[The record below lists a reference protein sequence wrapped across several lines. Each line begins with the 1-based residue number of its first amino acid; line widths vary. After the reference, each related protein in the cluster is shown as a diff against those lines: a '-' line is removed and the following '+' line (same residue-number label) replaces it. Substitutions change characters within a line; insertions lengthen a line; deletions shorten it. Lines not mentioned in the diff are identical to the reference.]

1 MVLLMSSLVWT
12 MFLLRFGVPQA
23 VIASFLLFVP
33 FLTGSRE
40 THAVSRT
47 GDQTIHVIQK
57 QYVNKG

>member
-1 MVLLMSSLVWT
+1 MVLLTSSLVWT

-40 THAVSRT
+40 TH
-47 GDQTIHVIQK
+47 VIKYQGLEIK
-57 QYVNKG
+57 PFM